1 MRLRISVENE
11 CKCWARPLGR
21 QQSPQF
27 PRGESSPCEGPFSIR
42 FPSRTGCFLPGP
54 GCDLWSLSVWARSQV
69 SIYGR
74 SLAINGAGQA
84 LLGVLGTA
92 ILSRALCPEP
102 DTVLS
107 RAALLPFAPSFPLGE
122 FPSSPSLVSFLG
134 GRCLVHRL
142 SPPSFPGWDPVQGG
156 DQLTCPDLR
165 SEFLGQILM
174 LSGHVCC

>member
-1 MRLRISVENE
+1 MENE
-11 CKCWARPLGR
+11 CKCRARPLGR

-27 PRGESSPCEGPFSIR
+27 PRGESSPCEGPFSIG
-42 FPSRTGCFLPGP
+42 FPSRTGRFLPGP

-84 LLGVLGTA
+84 LLGALGTA

-122 FPSSPSLVSFLG
+122 FPSSPS
-134 GRCLVHRL
+134 
-142 SPPSFPGWDPVQGG
+142 PG
-156 DQLTCPDLR
+156 L
-165 SEFLGQILM
+165 
-174 LSGHVCC
+174 LSGGTVRRAQAESPQFPRVGPSSGW